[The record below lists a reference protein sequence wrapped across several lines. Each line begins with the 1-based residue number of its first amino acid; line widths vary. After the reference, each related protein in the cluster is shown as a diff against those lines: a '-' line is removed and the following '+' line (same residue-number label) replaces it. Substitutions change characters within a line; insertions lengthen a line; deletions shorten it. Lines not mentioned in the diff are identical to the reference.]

1 MSNIVKFPHWIK
13 SITDTFDNVIK
24 TIGTDRTFLNWL
36 DTKKGEDLNSLM
48 LRMYPVEDSKK
59 VRQRIIS
66 IGKERKIN

>member
-13 SITDTFDNVIK
+13 SITDTFDNGIK

-36 DTKKGEDLNSLM
+36 DTKKGEDLNFLI
-48 LRMYPVEDSKK
+48 LRMYPVEASKK